1 MCVRMTVH
9 NCRTQHN
16 IGPITV
22 LIIFPR
28 MFQTILA
35 QMTTTDGRGGGSH
48 ELKIKKIEHLI
59 AGVHVDPLNEGSFLH
74 RLLLRLTRIAA

>member
-1 MCVRMTVH
+1 MLNLNKCTKSEPTQSKHSSLRTSNMCVRMTVH

-35 QMTTTDGRGGGSH
+35 QMTTTDGRGGES
-48 ELKIKKIEHLI
+48 
-59 AGVHVDPLNEGSFLH
+59 
-74 RLLLRLTRIAA
+74 